1 MFTDLVSTLPL
12 DKTRIIYPNF
22 ATNNLDI
29 RKIMVEDLFNRWGI
43 VNDDNSYLYPD
54 FYISGHY
61 YSEDHHSKNIFRVD
75 ENGNYYLYITGVPK
89 GTPKNGKAV
98 DIFKIGG
105 AQYMTYFEDS
115 QIGYLIQ
122 IVKIWDII

>member
-1 MFTDLVSTLPL
+1 MFTDLVSTLTL

-29 RKIMVEDLFNRWGI
+29 RKIMVKDLFKSWDTKGN
-43 VNDDNSYLYPD
+43 NTYPD
-54 FYISGHY
+54 FYIRGYY

-98 DIFKIGG
+98 DMFKIGG